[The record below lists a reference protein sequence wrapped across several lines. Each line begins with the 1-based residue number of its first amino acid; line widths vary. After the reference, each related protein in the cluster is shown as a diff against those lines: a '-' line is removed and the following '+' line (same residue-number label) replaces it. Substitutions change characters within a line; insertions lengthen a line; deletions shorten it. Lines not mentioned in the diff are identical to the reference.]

1 MPEGD
6 TVWRTAQR
14 LNEALAGDPLVHA
27 DLRWPSLALAD
38 LRGAVTLEIRARG
51 KHLLHRLDNGLTLH
65 SHLRMEGQWR
75 IESTATLSV
84 RRLADDD
91 LRAVLG
97 TTRWT
102 ALGLRLGMLDLVTTS
117 DEASLVGH
125 LGPDV
130 LGSDWDPVIATS
142 NLAASAS
149 MIGAAL
155 LDQRNL
161 AGVGT
166 IYAAESLFLQRLSPW
181 ALATELPT
189 TAVAELVERAHQLL
203 DIGRRNPLQS
213 TTGRTRRGETTFVHG
228 RSGRPCLR
236 CGTIIRLGMVGTAPQ
251 ERAMFYC
258 PTCQDVRKFR
268 DVRKFQAD
276 RSLPGDRSVQGVRTD
291 GRRPPRPSPSRGR

>member
-130 LGSDWDPVIATS
+130 LGSDWDPVIAPS

-149 MIGAAL
+149 MIGLQRRALRAAL
-155 LDQRNL
+155 LQ
-161 AGVGT
+161 
-166 IYAAESLFLQRLSPW
+166 
-181 ALATELPT
+181 
-189 TAVAELVERAHQLL
+189 RAHQLL

-258 PTCQDVRKFR
+258 PTCRGVRSVQDVRT
-268 DVRKFQAD
+268 FQAD
-276 RSLPGDRSVQGVRTD
+276 CSLPGDRSVQGVRTD

>member
-1 MPEGD
+1 MPD
-6 TVWRTAQR
+6 A
-14 LNEALAGDPLVHA
+14 
-27 DLRWPSLALAD
+27 
-38 LRGAVTLEIRARG
+38 LEIRARG

-117 DEASLVGH
+117 DGASLVGH

-189 TAVAELVERAHQLL
+189 TAVAALVERAHQLL

-258 PTCQDVRKFR
+258 PTCQGVRSVQDVRE
-268 DVRKFQAD
+268 FQAD